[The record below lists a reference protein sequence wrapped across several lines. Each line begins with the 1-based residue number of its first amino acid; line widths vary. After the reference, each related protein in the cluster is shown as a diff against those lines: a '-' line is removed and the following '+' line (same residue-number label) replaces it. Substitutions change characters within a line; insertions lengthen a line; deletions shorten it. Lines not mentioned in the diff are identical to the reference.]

1 MSLVNIQS
9 EIVPNMSNG
18 AIQENHLFQTELRWN
33 LNLYVLFLPSN
44 HYLFME
50 GRGMNIPGCM
60 VPFSCLL
67 SPFFLKDCL
76 KTDLQNGVEK
86 DRQSSL
92 SSAD

>member
-33 LNLYVLFLPSN
+33 LNPVCSVSSIQSLSF
-44 HYLFME
+44 H
-50 GRGMNIPGCM
+50 GRQGNIPGCM

-67 SPFFLKDCL
+67 PPFFFKDCL